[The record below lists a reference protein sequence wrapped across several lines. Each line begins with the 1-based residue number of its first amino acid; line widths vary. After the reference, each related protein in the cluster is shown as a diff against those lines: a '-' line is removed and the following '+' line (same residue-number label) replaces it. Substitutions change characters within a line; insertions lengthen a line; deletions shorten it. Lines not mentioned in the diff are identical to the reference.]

1 MAGAWHVLV
10 GQKSVGPA
18 SSAEVLRAHFLGRY
32 GPDTLVRPDGGDDW
46 LKLSDVFPLAEL
58 QPPPIPSDAATGSG
72 DRMAMRTSHW
82 RRDEPYA
89 WRRYFARQLD
99 TLIHA
104 YLMFIF
110 LGAALAGSDAAYLG
124 MAQFENA
131 LVLNILGVAMAVV
144 PSVILLGVTGRTF
157 GKLVF
162 GVKVLSANGKPP
174 GVFRALK
181 RELQVLVQGL
191 GLGIP
196 IVTLFTFIA
205 GYNKL
210 HSQGHTDWDAG
221 NGLTTWY
228 RTPGILHWMLM
239 LIGVALWVFVLAV
252 VYEAGRNA

>member
-32 GPDTLVRPDGGDDW
+32 GPDTLVRPDGADDW

-58 QPPPIPSDAATGSG
+58 QPPPIPNDGAKVSG
-72 DRMAMRTSHW
+72 AGAMRKSHW
-82 RRDEPYA
+82 TSEEPYA
-89 WRRYFARQLD
+89 WRRYFARQFD

-104 YLMFIF
+104 YVMFVF
-110 LGAALAGSDAAYLG
+110 LGAVLAGSDAAYLA
-124 MAQFENA
+124 MVQFENP

-144 PSVILLGVTGRTF
+144 PSVILLGLTGRTL
-157 GKLVF
+157 GKLIF
-162 GVKVLSANGKPP
+162 GVRVLSANGKPP

-181 RELQVLVQGL
+181 RELQVLLQGL
-191 GLGIP
+191 ALGIP
-196 IVTLFTFIA
+196 IITLFTFIG

-210 HSQGHTDWDAG
+210 QSQGHTDWDAS
-221 NGLTTWY
+221 NELTTWY
-228 RTPGILHWMLM
+228 RAPTILHWILMLM
-239 LIGVALWVFVLAV
+239 GVALWIFILAL